1 MSKKKIQD
9 FDKLYWFL
17 RHYVDFSVKASY
29 RSIIYEGKENIP
41 TDGAIIYAP
50 NHTNTI
56 MDALVVLAMDS
67 KPKVFVARADIFR
80 NKTLAKILTFL
91 KIMPIM
97 RQRDGFNELKK
108 NHETIE
114 KSVDVL
120 KDKIPFCI
128 FPEGTHQTKYSS
140 LPLAKGIFRIAFQA
154 QEIMP
159 QMPLYIIPT
168 GLIYGNFFRFRS
180 TVRVQIGAP
189 INVGKFIAEHSDLS
203 QQEQMNKMKDLL
215 TQRIHST
222 ILYIPNDENYDATYE
237 ICNIMQG
244 FEIKELL
251 KEKTNKRKHTLN
263 LQLKANNKTLKHI
276 NELKD
281 NNPEKAKTLFELGDK
296 ANKLRESKHISIES
310 VSVRYPILSRL
321 PKILLMIIS
330 LPYSLS
336 ISILTLPIILVCRCI
351 FFLLKDPAFKNSI
364 RFLIHLVFWPLLMI
378 IYSIICYN
386 IMPWQFALPLTL
398 IMLPAPIIAHELW
411 KMFRFI
417 VSDLKLIRAKKLRD
431 LHEQIKEIVK
441 G

>member
-1 MSKKKIQD
+1 MAKKIQD

-140 LPLAKGIFRIAFQA
+140 LPL
-154 QEIMP
+154 
-159 QMPLYIIPT
+159 
-168 GLIYGNFFRFRS
+168 
-180 TVRVQIGAP
+180 
-189 INVGKFIAEHSDLS
+189 GKFIAEHSDLS

-222 ILYIPNDENYDATYE
+222 ILYIPNDENYNATYE

-244 FEIKELL
+244 IEIKELL
-251 KEKTNKRKHTLN
+251 KDKANKRKHSLN

-276 NELKD
+276 NELKER
-281 NNPEKAKTLFELGDK
+281 NPEKAKTLFELGDK

-310 VSVRYPILSRL
+310 VSVKFPILSRL

-351 FFLLKDPAFKNSI
+351 FSLLKDPAFKNSI

-417 VSDLKLIRAKKLRD
+417 FSDIKLLRAKRLRE
-431 LHEQIKEIVK
+431 LHKQIREIIK